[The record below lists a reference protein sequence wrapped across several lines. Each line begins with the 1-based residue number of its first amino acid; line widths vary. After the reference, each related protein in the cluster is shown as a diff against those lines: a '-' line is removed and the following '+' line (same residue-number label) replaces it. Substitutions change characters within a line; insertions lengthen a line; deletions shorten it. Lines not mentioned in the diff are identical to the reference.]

1 MSSVE
6 EIFSNNSG
14 EIQYSY
20 LKIMHKVRFKQC
32 FLYRIFFIYYVG
44 KIFRKTNISY
54 PLMRLRSCT
63 YQGVGNVSFPENFA
77 NVINE

>member
-20 LKIMHKVRFKQC
+20 LKIMQKSDLNNVFYIGYFSFITLAKYSEKLT
-32 FLYRIFFIYYVG
+32 FL
-44 KIFRKTNISY
+44 T
-54 PLMRLRSCT
+54 P
-63 YQGVGNVSFPENFA
+63 
-77 NVINE
+77 